1 MGKGALARRAHA
13 SGVPMSHF
21 RRATIEG
28 GLFFFTI
35 ALANRSSDL
44 LVRHIDRLRRFYVM
58 IQRHHPFETIAICV
72 LPDHLH
78 ALWRLPSGDADFPRR
93 WSLIKSGFS
102 RGLPGDEPRSRS
114 KLRQAREGTV
124 ATPILGTCDSQQSR
138 SWAATLINSLQSRE
152 ARAGQACLRLAVQ

>member
-1 MGKGALARRAHA
+1 MTLSGVACDCGSCRVGKGALARRAHA

-72 LPDHLH
+72 LPDICT
-78 ALWRLPSGDADFPRR
+78 RSGD
-93 WSLIKSGFS
+93 SL
-102 RGLPGDEPRSRS
+102 P
-114 KLRQAREGTV
+114 V
-124 ATPILGTCDSQQSR
+124 
-138 SWAATLINSLQSRE
+138 TLTFRD
-152 ARAGQACLRLAVQ
+152 AGA